1 MALSKITTA
10 SLADD
15 SVTGAKIENNPT
27 IAGNLTVSGGFIPSE
42 STSNRNLFINGDM
55 AIAQRTTPKA
65 SISDQ
70 TSGYYTGFPDRWAGW
85 TSDIGTYTQS
95 QETDAPAG
103 FTKSLKLLMTTQND
117 SLEAG
122 DYGVITQRIEG
133 LNLQH
138 LQWGTGTA
146 KPLTLSF
153 WVKGG
158 TTGTYICEFL
168 RDESTDR
175 SISASYTI
183 NAQATWEKK
192 TITIAGDTT
201 TAITN
206 DNANRLA
213 ILWGFGLGSNFT
225 SGTLATS
232 WGNRTTAN
240 TFVGQTNITGGTSAS
255 VNYIQLAGVQLEVGE
270 VATPFQHESF
280 GDNLA
285 KCQRYYQQTMTNGQG
300 YTTGSQHIGINNRY
314 LVEMRAAA
322 TLTLAYDGG
331 DQYNNLTGSPNV
343 HRNRTDGYHAYQ
355 SADSGNYYYYYI
367 GTSDAEL

>member
-1 MALSKITTA
+1 MSKAAELAALIGSQS
-10 SLADD
+10 SLA
-15 SVTGAKIENNPT
+15 
-27 IAGNLTVSGGFIPSE
+27 
-42 STSNRNLFINGDM
+42 NRNLFINGDM
-55 AIAQRTTPKA
+55 AVAQKSTSKA

-70 TSGYYTGFPDRWAGW
+70 TSGYYIGFPDRWAGW
-85 TSDIGTYTQS
+85 TNYIGTYTQS

-103 FTKSLKLLMTTQND
+103 FIKSLKLLMTTAND
-117 SLEAG
+117 SLEAA

-138 LQWGTGTA
+138 LQWGTATA

-183 NAQATWEKK
+183 DAQATWEKK

-206 DNANRLA
+206 DSANRLA

-225 SGTLATS
+225 SGTLSTS
-232 WGNRTTAN
+232 WADRTTAN

-255 VNYIQLAGVQLEVGE
+255 VNYIQLAGVQMEVGE
-270 VATPFQHESF
+270 VATSFEHESYS
-280 GDNLA
+280 DNLR
-285 KCQRYYQQTMTNGQG
+285 KCQRYWQQSYAAGTVAETATDVGQVIRFMDATQSYG
-300 YTTGSQHIGINNRY
+300 GHWISFR
-314 LVEMRAAA
+314 EDMRAAP
-322 TLTLAYDGG
+322 TGKV
-331 DQYNNLTGSPNV
+331 YNTSTGSVNSI
-343 HRNRTDGYHAYQ
+343 RDDN
-355 SADSGNYYYYYI
+355 GNHTATVGQAAFHGMHCYVNNSSVGASESLRVQY
-367 GTSDAEL
+367 TADAEL

>member
-1 MALSKITTA
+1 MSRTTIRLSAKDYNNAIT
-10 SLADD
+10 
-15 SVTGAKIENNPT
+15 PT
-27 IAGNLTVSGGFIPSE
+27 QLNSQVQTN
-42 STSNRNLFINGDM
+42 SNRNLIINGDM
-55 AIAQRTTPKA
+55 SIAQRTTPKA

-240 TFVGQTNITGGTSAS
+240 TFVGQTNITGDTSGS

-270 VATPFQHESF
+270 VATSFENESYER
-280 GDNLA
+280 NLA
-285 KCQRYYQQTMTNGQG
+285 RCQRYYQSWTNAGLSDGVYAVTPYANRSSLTAPNTSASNQFWLRTSMRG
-300 YTTGSQHIGINNRY
+300 NPACVASGTGTGFNRI
-314 LVEMRAAA
+314 
-322 TLTLAYDGG
+322 
-331 DQYNNLTGSPNV
+331 
-343 HRNRTDGYHAYQ
+343 
-355 SADSGNYYYYYI
+355 SGNTEVVTAQYSSTTEDNAM
-367 GTSDAEL
+367 GFGGFTADAEL

>member
-1 MALSKITTA
+1 MSKAAELAALIGSQS
-10 SLADD
+10 SL
-15 SVTGAKIENNPT
+15 
-27 IAGNLTVSGGFIPSE
+27 
-42 STSNRNLFINGDM
+42 SNRNLFINGDM
-55 AIAQRTTPKA
+55 AVAQRGSSTA
-65 SISDQ
+65 SITNQ

-85 TSDIGTYTQS
+85 TNDIGTYTQS

-103 FTKSLKLLMTTQND
+103 FTKSLKLLMTTAND
-117 SLEAG
+117 SLESG

-133 LNLQH
+133 VNLQH
-138 LQWGTGTA
+138 LQWGTATA

-183 NAQATWEKK
+183 DAQATWEKK

-206 DNANRLA
+206 DTANRLA

-225 SGTLATS
+225 SGTLSTS
-232 WGNRTTAN
+232 WANRTNAN

-255 VNYIQLAGVQLEVGE
+255 VNYIQLTGVSLEVGE
-270 VATPFQHESF
+270 VATSYKHESYH
-280 GDNLA
+280 DNLRR
-285 KCQRYYQQTMTNGQG
+285 CLRYYEIITHDLFSGECHSGEWYYSYNLYKEQKRGTPASDG
-300 YTTGSQHIGINNRY
+300 YTANAQVGFPTTRSIGDFTVY
-314 LVEMRAAA
+314 GVGV
-322 TLTLAYDGG
+322 GG
-331 DQYNNLTGSPNV
+331 QAN
-343 HRNRTDGYHAYQ
+343 
-355 SADSGNYYYYYI
+355 GNDDNGYYY
-367 GTSDAEL
+367 TTVKSDAEL